1 MNTLSLTIILPIILT
16 DFQNTSRKRNFWEI
30 ATTSETIWFDRVFW
44 DPTVFDIVNCH
55 WCSCHFNSFHSSKYV
70 FLAFVHNSSTVFIVT
85 SIIRL
90 IFGHANQPRYRL
102 VSAHKATDTLILY
115 HFFFLLIFYSAL
127 VCDVMT
133 HSFPWHVFQFS
144 WFEE

>member
-1 MNTLSLTIILPIILT
+1 MFTRKYTTAFLTVKHNRYEYIKFNDNFNGFLKSIEKTKLFRNRNHLELT
-16 DFQNTSRKRNFWEI
+16 V
-30 ATTSETIWFDRVFW
+30 WFDCVFW
-44 DPTVFDIVNCH
+44 DPTVFDIVNCY

-70 FLAFVHNSSTVFIVT
+70 FLAFVHNSSSVFIVT

-115 HFFFLLIFYSAL
+115 DFFSCSFFYLAF
-127 VCDVMT
+127 V
-133 HSFPWHVFQFS
+133 
-144 WFEE
+144 